1 MEELI
6 FNIAERQGKR
16 EKTELVLMNIYNL
29 PPIPK
34 IMQETIQLLDNKN
47 TRTVDI
53 TKVISK
59 DQSLVSKILTI
70 ANSPL
75 YGLQR
80 KVSSIDF
87 AILVLGFSEIRN
99 IISVLSMM
107 ESFKNKTD
115 NYLDQKQLWLHSF
128 LTGSACKRIA
138 DDLQT
143 GNGGEAFISG
153 FLHDM
158 GISVMHRFF
167 HSNFVQVVNL
177 VNNEG
182 LSYQDAEFE
191 IFGLDHQQV
200 GYFLVDRWNFPK
212 TLTAAILHHH
222 APENSGDNLDLTSVV
237 HLGDFMTRQLDAGV
251 FEWDKDLVLNEA
263 ALKNLGFQSEEAA
276 VKYIAGY
283 KEMFESQKEAARF
296 LS

>member
-1 MEELI
+1 MINE
-6 FNIAERQGKR
+6 ADRQSKR

-34 IMQETIQLLDNKN
+34 VMQETIQLLENRN
-47 TRTVDI
+47 TRTNDL
-53 TKVISK
+53 TKVITK
-59 DQSLVSKILTI
+59 DQSLVAKILTI

-80 KVSSIDF
+80 KVTSIDF
-87 AILVLGFSEIRN
+87 AVLVLGFSEIRN
-99 IISVLSMM
+99 IVSVLSMM

-115 NYLDQKQLWLHSF
+115 NFLDQKKFWLHSF
-128 LTGSACKRIA
+128 LTGSVCKRVA

-143 GNGGEAFISG
+143 GNGGEAFIAG

-177 VNNEG
+177 VNKEG
-182 LSYQDAEFE
+182 MSYSQAELE
-191 IFGLDHQQV
+191 VFGLDHQEM

-212 TLTAAILHHH
+212 TLSSAISAHH
-222 APENSGDNLDLTSVV
+222 APEKGGDNVLLASVV
-237 HLGDFMTRQLDAGV
+237 HFGDYMTQYLKAGD
-251 FEWDKDLVLNEA
+251 FEWDTDLQLNETA
-263 ALKNLGFQSEEAA
+263 RKTLGFDSDEAA
-276 VKYIAGY
+276 AKFIDGY
-283 KEMFESQKEAARF
+283 KELFESQKEAARF

>member
-1 MEELI
+1 MI
-6 FNIAERQGKR
+6 NVADRQSKR
-16 EKTELVLMNIYNL
+16 EKTELILMNIYNL

-34 IMQETIQLLDNKN
+34 VMQDTIQLLENKN
-47 TRTVDI
+47 TRTADL
-53 TKVISK
+53 TKVITK
-59 DQSLVSKILTI
+59 DQSLVAKILTI

-80 KVSSIDF
+80 KVTSIEF
-87 AILVLGFSEIRN
+87 AVLVLGFSEIRN

-115 NYLDQKQLWLHSF
+115 SYLDQKLFWMHSF
-128 LTGSACKRIA
+128 LTGSASKRIA
-138 DDLQT
+138 DDLQLS
-143 GNGGEAFISG
+143 NGGEAFIAG

-177 VNNEG
+177 VHNEN

-191 IFGLDHQQV
+191 IFGLDHQEV

-212 TLTAAILHHH
+212 TLSTAILNHH
-222 APENSGDNLDLTSVV
+222 APELCQDNIELASIV
-237 HLGDFMTRQLDAGV
+237 HFADFMTQYLKIGNFD
-251 FEWDKDLVLNEA
+251 WDLGLQLNETA
-263 ALKNLGFQSEEAA
+263 VKTLGFNDIESA
-276 VKYIAGY
+276 VKYVDGY
-283 KEMFESQKEAARF
+283 RDLFESQKDAARF

>member
-1 MEELI
+1 MRELKL
-6 FNIAERQGKR
+6 NITDKQRKR

-34 IMQETIQLLDNKN
+34 VMQETIQLLDNKN
-47 TRTVDI
+47 TRTADI
-53 TKVISK
+53 TKAITK
-59 DQSLVSKILTI
+59 DQSLVAKILTI

-80 KVSSIDF
+80 KVTSIDF
-87 AILVLGFSEIRN
+87 AVLVLGFSEIRD
-99 IISVLSMM
+99 IILVLSLV

-115 NYLDQKQLWLHSF
+115 NYLDQKQFWLHSF

-138 DDLQT
+138 DDRQT
-143 GNGGEAFISG
+143 GNGGEAFVSG

-182 LSYQDAEFE
+182 FSYQQAEFE
-191 IFGLDHQQV
+191 VFGLDHQDV

-212 TLTAAILHHH
+212 TLSTAILHHH

-237 HLGDFMTRQLDAGV
+237 HFGDCMTQYLKTGA
-251 FEWDKDLVLNEA
+251 FEWDKDLILSEA
-263 ALKNLGFQSEEAA
+263 ALKTLGFATEEAA
-276 VKYIAGY
+276 VKYIFGY
-283 KEMFESQKEAARF
+283 EAMLEAQKEAARF

>member
-1 MEELI
+1 MINLV
-6 FNIAERQGKR
+6 ERQSKR

-34 IMQETIQLLDNKN
+34 VMQETIQLLENKN
-47 TRTVDI
+47 TRTNDL
-53 TKVISK
+53 TKVIIK
-59 DQSLVSKILTI
+59 DQSLVAKILTI

-80 KVSSIDF
+80 KVTSIDF
-87 AILVLGFSEIRN
+87 ALLVLGFSEIKN
-99 IISVLSMM
+99 IVSVLSMM

-115 NYLDQKQLWLHSF
+115 NYLDQKKFWLHSF
-128 LTGSACKRIA
+128 LTGSVCKRVA

-143 GNGGEAFISG
+143 GNGGEAFIAG

-182 LSYQDAEFE
+182 ISYAEAEIE
-191 IFGLDHQQV
+191 IFGLDHQEM

-212 TLTAAILHHH
+212 TLSSAISHHH
-222 APENSGDNLDLTSVV
+222 NPEKGGDSTLLASVV
-237 HLGDFMTRQLDAGV
+237 HFGDYMTQYLQIGN
-251 FEWDKDLVLNEA
+251 FEWDTNLQLNEVA
-263 ALKNLGFQSEEAA
+263 RKILGFETEEAA
-276 VKYIAGY
+276 AKFIDSY
-283 KEMFESQKEAARF
+283 KELFESQKEAARF